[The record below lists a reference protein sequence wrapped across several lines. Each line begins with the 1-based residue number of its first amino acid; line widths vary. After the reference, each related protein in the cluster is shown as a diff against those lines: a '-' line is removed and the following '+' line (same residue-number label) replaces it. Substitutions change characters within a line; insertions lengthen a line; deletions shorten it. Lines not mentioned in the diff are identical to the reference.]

1 MLRLLCIVLYVFFWF
16 VFHIP
21 YIHLAKRRVQ
31 KEERLN
37 AKLQTLI
44 RRLFKIAGVRV
55 KITGKENIP
64 EQESVL
70 FAANHESHLDP
81 LLMYVCLNRVPHF
94 VMKAEIENI
103 PVFRVWMQEIGHI
116 ALKRGDRKSAVEV
129 LKKMKTYL
137 EEGKDI
143 LIFPEGT
150 ITKGERDLPFK
161 PGSFKAALDTR
172 TSIIPVTI
180 KGSAK
185 GLEQQ
190 RYLIKPNTVE
200 VIIHPKVETEKGKW
214 KDTHELS
221 SYIEKMVKEAVSSS

>member
-1 MLRLLCIVLYVFFWF
+1 MLRLLCIVLYVSFWF

-21 YIHLAKRRVQ
+21 YVHSVKKRAY
-31 KEERLN
+31 KEEVLN
-37 AKLQTLI
+37 AKLRTLI
-44 RRLFKIAGVRV
+44 IRLFKIAGVRV

-64 EQESVL
+64 EQEPVL

-81 LLMYVCLNRVPHF
+81 LLMYVCLNRVPYF
-94 VMKAEIENI
+94 VMKAEIEDI

-129 LKKMKTYL
+129 LKKMKRYL

-161 PGSFKAALDTR
+161 PGSFKAALDTES
-172 TSIIPVTI
+172 SIVPITI
-180 KGSAK
+180 RGSAK

-200 VIIHPKVETEKGKW
+200 VIIHPKVDTGKGKW
-214 KDTHELS
+214 EHTHELS
-221 SYIEKMVKEAVSSS
+221 SYVEKIIKEA